1 MASNHTLAYLRAMLN
16 WAVDYDLID
25 ANPANGFKM
34 PAPLVERDRTLSD
47 EEIRLFWCG
56 CDGVGWP
63 FGPLFQLLLLT
74 AQRRDELAH
83 ANWKEFDLDRASWM
97 LPRERVKNDRAHL
110 VHLSGRATKILKA
123 LPRIGERGFLFTT
136 TGETPVSGFGRA
148 RDRLTAVMVEIG
160 GGAAIEPFTLH
171 DLRRTAATGMAGI
184 GIAPHVVDKILNH
197 VSGAIRGVAAI
208 YNRHAYIDE
217 RKAAIE
223 AWSRRVESLV
233 DPAAAT
239 SNVLAIKAA
248 N

>member
-1 MASNHTLAYLRAMLN
+1 MDRYVELYAAKRMRPDYFAETKRTLDREVKPALGGRPIREITRRDIRELVEGIVERGSPSQANHTLAYLRAMLN

-123 LPRIGERGFLFTT
+123 LPRIGEWGFLFTT

-160 GGAAIEPFTLH
+160 SSRSPCTICAARRLPAWPASAS
-171 DLRRTAATGMAGI
+171 RRTSSTR
-184 GIAPHVVDKILNH
+184 
-197 VSGAIRGVAAI
+197 S
-208 YNRHAYIDE
+208 
-217 RKAAIE
+217 
-223 AWSRRVESLV
+223 
-233 DPAAAT
+233 
-239 SNVLAIKAA
+239 
-248 N
+248 

>member
-1 MASNHTLAYLRAMLN
+1 
-16 WAVDYDLID
+16 
-25 ANPANGFKM
+25 
-34 PAPLVERDRTLSD
+34 
-47 EEIRLFWCG
+47 
-56 CDGVGWP
+56 
-63 FGPLFQLLLLT
+63 
-74 AQRRDELAH
+74 
-83 ANWKEFDLDRASWM
+83 
-97 LPRERVKNDRAHL
+97 
-110 VHLSGRATKILKA
+110 
-123 LPRIGERGFLFTT
+123 
-136 TGETPVSGFGRA
+136 
-148 RDRLTAVMVEIG
+148 MVEIG

>member
-1 MASNHTLAYLRAMLN
+1 
-16 WAVDYDLID
+16 
-25 ANPANGFKM
+25 
-34 PAPLVERDRTLSD
+34 
-47 EEIRLFWCG
+47 
-56 CDGVGWP
+56 
-63 FGPLFQLLLLT
+63 
-74 AQRRDELAH
+74 
-83 ANWKEFDLDRASWM
+83 
-97 LPRERVKNDRAHL
+97 
-110 VHLSGRATKILKA
+110 
-123 LPRIGERGFLFTT
+123 
-136 TGETPVSGFGRA
+136 
-148 RDRLTAVMVEIG
+148 MVEIG

-171 DLRRTAATGMAGI
+171 DLRRTAATGMA

>member
-1 MASNHTLAYLRAMLN
+1 LYTSRGARLRSSKP
-16 WAVDYDLID
+16 Y
-25 ANPANGFKM
+25 
-34 PAPLVERDRTLSD
+34 
-47 EEIRLFWCG
+47 
-56 CDGVGWP
+56 
-63 FGPLFQLLLLT
+63 
-74 AQRRDELAH
+74 
-83 ANWKEFDLDRASWM
+83 RAS
-97 LPRERVKNDRAHL
+97 A
-110 VHLSGRATKILKA
+110 SG
-123 LPRIGERGFLFTT
+123 
-136 TGETPVSGFGRA
+136 VSCSRQPA
-148 RDRLTAVMVEIG
+148 RLRSAASATAVMVEIG